1 MDERIA
7 IRFKALE
14 AKLAALYPD
23 AILEAEK
30 LAAQVVD
37 PLVAN
42 ADAVW
47 QRVWDK
53 PLFANTKV
61 AIGVASAAKLDPYMR
76 GAWRTWGL
84 QGGEF
89 MIEKIGKGSSMESFR
104 LAGPLAVEVRQNT
117 GIALHRLYAI
127 QGAASAMRAR
137 ATKNAVPYA
146 DLVQAEIGGS
156 VRAVQAEMGPGW
168 GHITVLHFLTDL
180 GVACKPDLHLVRAV
194 RHLGMSLDLRSGQVP
209 NFADA
214 VTINQRVRT
223 LAEAVYGSVEPVKL
237 RYLDKILMEL
247 SRLQVINMASGDD
260 DHVHVKLQAG
270 LPQITDNDPGQ
281 NVAVSRLKAFRSAWG
296 RGEVIHDKSGLTAED
311 VDTVLGIV
319 LDVRL
324 NNPGRT
330 VSDV

>member
-14 AKLAALYPD
+14 AKLVALYPN
-23 AILEAEK
+23 AIREAEA

-37 PLVAN
+37 PSVAD

-61 AIGVASAAKLDPYMR
+61 AIGVAATAKLKPYMQ
-76 GAWRTWGL
+76 GAWRTWGV
-84 QGGEF
+84 QSGEF
-89 MIEKIGKGSSMESFR
+89 VIEKVGKGTSVESFR
-104 LAGPLAVEVRQNT
+104 LVGELAVEIRQNT

-127 QGAASAMRAR
+127 QGAAAAMRAR
-137 ATKNAVPYA
+137 AATKTAPYG

-194 RHLGMSLDLRSGQVP
+194 RHLGMSIDLRNDQVP
-209 NFADA
+209 RFADA
-214 VTINQRVRT
+214 VTINQRVRA
-223 LAEAVYGSVEPVKL
+223 LANAVYGAVEPMRL
-237 RYLDKILMEL
+237 RYLDKVLMEL
-247 SRLQVINMASGDD
+247 SRLSVFEVQRETHSIAQPSHAS
-260 DHVHVKLQAG
+260 KC
-270 LPQITDNDPGQ
+270 
-281 NVAVSRLKAFRSAWG
+281 RR
-296 RGEVIHDKSGLTAED
+296 
-311 VDTVLGIV
+311 
-319 LDVRL
+319 
-324 NNPGRT
+324 
-330 VSDV
+330 

>member
-14 AKLAALYPD
+14 AKLAALYPN
-23 AILEAEK
+23 AICEAEA

-37 PLVAN
+37 PSVAD

-89 MIEKIGKGSSMESFR
+89 MIEKIGKGSSVESFR
-104 LAGPLAVEVRQNT
+104 LIGPLAVEVRQNT

-127 QGAASAMRAR
+127 QGAAAAMRAR
-137 ATKNAVPYA
+137 AAANTTPYG
-146 DLVQAEIGGS
+146 DLVQAEVGKS

-194 RHLGMSLDLRSGQVP
+194 RHLGMSLDLCNGQVP
-209 NFADA
+209 SFADA
-214 VTINQRVRT
+214 ITINQRVRS
-223 LAEAVYGSVEPVKL
+223 LADAVYGPARPTQL
-237 RYLDKILMEL
+237 RYLDKVLMEL
-247 SRLQVINMASGDD
+247 SRFRVIDTAFGYEGIAHGDMQTGSPQRPDNASD
-260 DHVHVKLQAG
+260 
-270 LPQITDNDPGQ
+270 Q
-281 NVAVSRLKAFRSAWG
+281 NGSVARLKVFRSAWDQ
-296 RGEVIHDKSGLTAED
+296 GEVIHKGSGLTAED
-311 VDTVLGIV
+311 LDKVLSIV
-319 LDVRL
+319 SGVGYNGGPARY
-324 NNPGRT
+324 
-330 VSDV
+330 